1 MNPPFAHSD
10 ESDIWRSLFLSTRS
24 IIQTEVLPTS
34 SLAKL
39 CSLQKA
45 AFGSNI
51 DQQEVRWKKLTQLE
65 DSSLW
70 GVARHLGM
78 TY

>member
-1 MNPPFAHSD
+1 MNLPSAHSD
-10 ESDIWRSLFLSTRS
+10 ERDIWRSLFLSTRS

-39 CSLQKA
+39 YSSQKA
-45 AFGSNI
+45 AFGSDI

-65 DSSLW
+65 NSNLW
-70 GVARHLGM
+70 GVTRHLGM

>member
-1 MNPPFAHSD
+1 MILLLLRH

-24 IIQTEVLPTS
+24 IIQTEALPTY

-45 AFGSNI
+45 AFGSSI
-51 DQQEVRWKKLTQLE
+51 DQQEVRWKKLPQLE

>member
-1 MNPPFAHSD
+1 M
-10 ESDIWRSLFLSTRS
+10 
-24 IIQTEVLPTS
+24 LPTS

-39 CSLQKA
+39 YSLQKA
-45 AFGSNI
+45 AFGSSI

-65 DSSLW
+65 NSRLW
-70 GVARHLGM
+70 GITCHLGM